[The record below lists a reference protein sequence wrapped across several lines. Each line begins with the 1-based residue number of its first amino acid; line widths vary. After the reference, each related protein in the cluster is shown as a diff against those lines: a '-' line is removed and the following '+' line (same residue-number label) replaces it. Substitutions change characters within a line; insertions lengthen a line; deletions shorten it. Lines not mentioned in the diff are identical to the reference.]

1 MASEFQ
7 DPVWAV
13 LELMGHRRIG
23 GKVTEVEH
31 FGAKMCRIDI
41 PSRENTICGPKDV
54 WTTQYYGGGSIYCLT
69 PCSEDAAR
77 IAAKMSRPEPVHPW
91 ELPALPASS
100 GSTDSSQT
108 GAFNHCKT
116 CKVEIEW
123 DEAYCDKYLDEAT
136 EEP

>member
-1 MASEFQ
+1 MADAFQ
-7 DPVWAV
+7 DGFWAV
-13 LELMGHRRIG
+13 LELMGHRRLG
-23 GKVTEVEH
+23 GKVTEEEH

-77 IAAKMSRPEPVHPW
+77 IAARMSRPEPVHPW

-100 GSTDSSQT
+100 GSTGSS
-108 GAFNHCKT
+108 AESENHCACGAK
-116 CKVEIEW
+116 IDW
-123 DEAYCDKYLDEAT
+123 DEAYCDKCLDAAEDGA
-136 EEP
+136 P